1 MKLIND
7 KEFLK
12 ELGIDDSPHGKI
24 FVHDVKCGMPGKI
37 LEALS
42 KHLKDLPKKQEHP
55 RKGYDLKVNY
65 KQECSGDCEK
75 PK

>member
-42 KHLKDLPKKQEHP
+42 KHLKDLPKKKEE
-55 RKGYDLKVNY
+55 RDWISYNGGYNQCL
-65 KQECSGDCEK
+65 EDCGK